1 MRNGRLRDLNL
12 NHLLTL
18 DAVLRYRNLTRAA
31 DHLDVTQGAVS
42 QSLARLRKFFNDELL
57 VRVGNTMETTAL
69 GNSLEGPLAR
79 ILASIENDIVVRA
92 GFDPAEAQGRL
103 SICMTDLGEFTFLA
117 PLIERLADQAPH
129 LKVATRALPD
139 SDLARH
145 MADGTID
152 LAFAGPI
159 EEVAD
164 LKVQKIF
171 EHELVAVVSNACP
184 LPDVV
189 SVEDYTSRP
198 HLVLDS
204 PYIKRVRIDHA
215 LDKLG
220 YKREIYLTTPNA
232 LIHPFLLERNADLVA
247 TLPRSFAERAAA
259 TLPVRILELGFHVPK
274 LEVFQYWHPRFDRH
288 EPSRWLRRQVVE
300 LAAALASTT
309 SRGNSISETNIA
321 D

>member
-31 DHLDVTQGAVS
+31 EQLDVTQGAIS

-57 VRVGNTMETTAL
+57 VRVGNSMEPTAL
-69 GNSLEGPLAR
+69 GSSLEDPVAR
-79 ILASIENDIVVRA
+79 VLMSIETDIVVRA
-92 GFDPAEAQGRL
+92 GFDPSEARGKL
-103 SICMTDLGEFTFLA
+103 SICMTDLGEFTFLS
-117 PLIERLADQAPH
+117 PLLERLAKEAPNM
-129 LKVATRALPD
+129 KVASRALPD
-139 SDLARH
+139 SELARY

-171 EHELVAVVSNACP
+171 EHELVAIVAETCP

-189 SVEDYTSRP
+189 SVEDYTSLP

-204 PYIKRVRIDHA
+204 PYIKRVRIDQT

-220 YKREIYLTTPNA
+220 FKREIHLSTPNA
-232 LIHPFLLERNADLVA
+232 LIHPFLLEKNAKLIA
-247 TLPRSFAERAAA
+247 TLPRAFAERVAGV
-259 TLPVRILELGFHVPK
+259 LPVRILKLGFEVPK

-288 EPSRWLRRQVVE
+288 EPSIWLRRQVVE
-300 LAAALASTT
+300 LSTQLANGSV
-309 SRGNSISETNIA
+309 SVW
-321 D
+321 

>member
-1 MRNGRLRDLNL
+1 MRNGRLKELNL

-31 DHLDVTQGAVS
+31 EQLDVTQGAIS

-57 VRVGNTMETTAL
+57 VRVGNTMEPTAL
-69 GNSLEGPLAR
+69 GSKLEEPVAR
-79 ILASIENDIVVRA
+79 ILASIETDIVVRA
-92 GFDPAEAQGRL
+92 GFDPSEARGKL
-103 SICMTDLGEFTFLA
+103 SICMTDLGEFTFLS
-117 PLIERLADQAPH
+117 PLIERLASQAPH
-129 LKVATRALPD
+129 LKVASRALPD
-139 SDLARH
+139 RDLARY
-145 MADGTID
+145 MADGAID

-171 EHELVAVVSNACP
+171 EHELVAIVSKACP

-189 SVEDYTSRP
+189 SVEEYVSLP

-204 PYIKRVRIDHA
+204 PYIKRVRIEHA
-215 LDKLG
+215 LDRLG

-232 LIHPFLLERNADLVA
+232 LIHPFLLERNASLIA
-247 TLPRSFAERAAA
+247 TLPRAFAERVAA
-259 TLPVRILELGFHVPK
+259 TLPVRILKLGFEVPK

-288 EPSRWLRRQVVE
+288 EPSKWLRRQVVE
-300 LAAALASTT
+300 LASELTNAAL
-309 SRGNSISETNIA
+309 RNS
-321 D
+321 